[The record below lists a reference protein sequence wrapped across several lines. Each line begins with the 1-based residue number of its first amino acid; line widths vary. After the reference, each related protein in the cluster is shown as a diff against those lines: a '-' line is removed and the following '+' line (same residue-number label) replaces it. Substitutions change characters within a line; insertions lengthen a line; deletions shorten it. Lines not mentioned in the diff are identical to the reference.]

1 MWANK
6 INLFSHTG
14 FTSQATNV
22 TVTFMAK
29 HHTVGDEY
37 YFFFMCLSNDVPL
50 GCSVEFL
57 KNNTTLDNLR
67 LSSND
72 HHCYHKTGGVCNGD
86 ECACSSDCMN
96 FTLKYAKTEIRTS
109 DIFSC
114 KMRIQEQEG
123 IWTDIYDYAVFDG
136 RGKIIY
142 LYSFPHLWFI
152 TGYVTRVTQLV
163 PLVEQ
168 ELVTRLEFTSGF

>member
-1 MWANK
+1 MANK

-22 TVTFMAK
+22 TVTFMP
-29 HHTVGDEY
+29 VESEY
-37 YFFFMCLSNDVPL
+37 DFHFMCLSNGVPQ

-72 HHCYHKTGGVCNGD
+72 HHCYHNTGGVCNGD

-96 FTLKYAKTEIRTS
+96 FTLKYAKAEMRTG
-109 DIFSC
+109 DNFSC

-123 IWTDIYDYAVFDG
+123 IWTDIYDYAVFNG
-136 RGKIIY
+136 IGKIIH
-142 LYSFPHLWFI
+142 LYSFPH
-152 TGYVTRVTQLV
+152 
-163 PLVEQ
+163 
-168 ELVTRLEFTSGF
+168 S

>member
-1 MWANK
+1 MANK

-37 YFFFMCLSNDVPL
+37 DFFFMCLSNGVPHAQV
-50 GCSVEFL
+50 CSVEFL

-67 LSSND
+67 LSRND

-96 FTLKYAKTEIRTS
+96 FTLKYAKTEIRTG

-114 KMRIQEQEG
+114 KMRIPEQEG
-123 IWTDIYDYAVFDG
+123 MWTDIYDYAVFNG
-136 RGKIIY
+136 TGKIIH
-142 LYSFPHLWFI
+142 LYSFPH
-152 TGYVTRVTQLV
+152 
-163 PLVEQ
+163 
-168 ELVTRLEFTSGF
+168 S

>member
-1 MWANK
+1 MANK

-22 TVTFMAK
+22 TVTFMA
-29 HHTVGDEY
+29 VGDEY
-37 YFFFMCLSNDVPL
+37 DFFFMCLSNGVPHAQV
-50 GCSVEFL
+50 CSVEFL

-96 FTLKYAKTEIRTS
+96 FTLKYPKREIRTG
-109 DIFSC
+109 DILSC
-114 KMRIQEQEG
+114 KMRRKG
-123 IWTDIYDYAVFDG
+123 IWKDIYDYAVFNG
-136 RGKIIY
+136 TGKIIH
-142 LYSFPHLWFI
+142 LYSFPH
-152 TGYVTRVTQLV
+152 
-163 PLVEQ
+163 
-168 ELVTRLEFTSGF
+168 S